1 MSGYI
6 GCEGAGCG
14 VGDRCSRLGAGV
26 ARKAPGKGLCGV
38 CTERDIVC
46 VRKLV
51 QDPGRNGSPAA
62 RAIDSCCDV
71 QQDLKPLRDNVVS
84 KRHKDIGSRWCP

>member
-26 ARKAPGKGLCGV
+26 ARKAPGNGLCGV

-46 VRKLV
+46 VWELV
-51 QDPGRNGSPAA
+51 QDPGQDGSQMQGLSIHAA
-62 RAIDSCCDV
+62 MS
-71 QQDLKPLRDNVVS
+71 
-84 KRHKDIGSRWCP
+84 SRI